1 LTVWFTAV
9 FLCGFVVFGVVM
21 WADLAYSL
29 SKGRDRTL
37 TRRAARALEA
47 LSSTPPNDAARRATR
62 YREFADATPEGNLI
76 RVFGSSGRLLYPAAS
91 SAPAGFPWPQLDRA
105 RREHFSNVMFQ
116 GREYRVLQQPAE
128 LPLEDVVIVVG
139 GQLEDNRQ
147 MLARFS
153 MGLAGA
159 IPILLAASALAGYFM
174 SRRGLAPVGRLT
186 AAVRSITIGNLS
198 ERLPIRRT
206 GDELEQLAETCNDML
221 SRLETA
227 VARIKRFTADASH
240 ELRSPLSYIRIVAED
255 ALRHPDLPPEYCE
268 SFDGILAEAKEAT
281 ALLEDM
287 LLLARA
293 DAGHVDIPFERIDF
307 VDLVAGAIA
316 RARVVAEAKGHHLSL
331 QCPGG
336 PCEIRGDRPGLQ
348 RLVWALLDNAIKY
361 TPAGGHVDVSL
372 DRNAAQ
378 ARLEVRDDGIGIP
391 AGLLPRVFDRFFRAD
406 PSRSQEGTGLGLAI
420 AKWIA
425 DVHQADLSVE
435 SEVNVGSTFTVVFP
449 IEPEDSLQS

>member
-1 LTVWFTAV
+1 MH
-9 FLCGFVVFGVVM
+9 CGI
-21 WADLAYSL
+21 
-29 SKGRDRTL
+29 GR
-37 TRRAARALEA
+37 
-47 LSSTPPNDAARRATR
+47 
-62 YREFADATPEGNLI
+62 
-76 RVFGSSGRLLYPAAS
+76 RVGILLRLLCQS
-91 SAPAGFPWPQLDRA
+91 SFHRIVA
-105 RREHFSNVMFQ
+105 NVTANF
-116 GREYRVLQQPAE
+116 RVLVRIPDSVIIVSGLPHCFHVESSHTQCVRKPAFK
-128 LPLEDVVIVVG
+128 
-139 GQLEDNRQ
+139 QLND
-147 MLARFS
+147 
-153 MGLAGA
+153 
-159 IPILLAASALAGYFM
+159 
-174 SRRGLAPVGRLT
+174 
-186 AAVRSITIGNLS
+186 LS